1 MVQAPLPL
9 KAYNLT
15 NAMVMETPMVQKDA
29 VRFMENPHARITMQT
44 VSHQFWNKA
53 MARAAEIYTL
63 LGQKVTM

>member
-1 MVQAPLPL
+1 
-9 KAYNLT
+9 
-15 NAMVMETPMVQKDA
+15 MVMETPMVQKDA